1 MTKRSFGSGCAS
13 AQDDTDMSVILSGAK
28 RNRRIFCFLQNCIT
42 SLHRA
47 GDALGKLLLQH
58 EEYDDRGQ

>member
-28 RNRRIFCFLQNCIT
+28 RNRRIFCFFTKLYYIT
-42 SLHRA
+42 SPR
-47 GDALGKLLLQH
+47 
-58 EEYDDRGQ
+58 R

>member
-28 RNRRIFCFLQNCIT
+28 RNRRIFFLQN
-42 SLHRA
+42 
-47 GDALGKLLLQH
+47 
-58 EEYDDRGQ
+58 